1 MAMCSC
7 HACKPLP
14 LASLATLASLASLL
28 AILLAILLITQR
40 LIPHLRVT
48 SHMGPK
54 PTGGEGRVY
63 GEVGG
68 PSLPVGRGEA
78 ESSPWLGPVQ
88 CGDSHNSRTWKYDR
102 HCPLGQAKTWSFMH
116 DCRGSTQM
124 SPQGT
129 CHIRVRVSY
138 LTKMGIAEDRL
149 RCHPKARAGPC
160 L

>member
-1 MAMCSC
+1 MRPQHDTLSGLLHVVAPYLRPRQSGRQA
-7 HACKPLP
+7 HGHVLLPACKPLP

-78 ESSPWLGPVQ
+78 ESSPYADTRRAVSIAPSAANAW
-88 CGDSHNSRTWKYDR
+88 R
-102 HCPLGQAKTWSFMH
+102 HVVVEHTIGMQ
-116 DCRGSTQM
+116 
-124 SPQGT
+124 
-129 CHIRVRVSY
+129 
-138 LTKMGIAEDRL
+138 
-149 RCHPKARAGPC
+149 
-160 L
+160 